1 MWCHPSSFRSSR
13 CATIVLIA
21 VVLVSTGC
29 SDRAPEE
36 SPVPTPT
43 LALPAPTID
52 PLALS
57 SARVQE
63 WAGQFF
69 DCVQG
74 DADIGSGFREGV
86 ESRVE
91 SGDVGPDLKQFIGEG
106 FFEDR
111 DVFVG
116 VLVKEAEQDQEKV
129 ALMSVL
135 LGAMLDL
142 FATDDPLPFETLDI
156 DDAEIELLLGQFH
169 DCLGSDRELRAP
181 FLAQGNG
188 EVASGYLEELLRE
201 RDWYVGLMY
210 IHTVQ
215 DAAARRFKALQGQ
228 GPDICP

>member
-1 MWCHPSSFRSSR
+1 M
-13 CATIVLIA
+13 
-21 VVLVSTGC
+21 
-29 SDRAPEE
+29 
-36 SPVPTPT
+36 
-43 LALPAPTID
+43 
-52 PLALS
+52 
-57 SARVQE
+57 
-63 WAGQFF
+63 
-69 DCVQG
+69 
-74 DADIGSGFREGV
+74 

-215 DAAARRFKALQGQ
+215 DAAAARRFKALQGQ